1 MTLIDSSFSLGFSIY
16 KNNLIVMNG
25 KEFYGLKELTTI
37 TKLHYRQLQE
47 RVKIVSKKYEDRIEL
62 ICKKSNKWYIHKSI
76 IKEFNNKKFIDYKL
90 FVTIASKN
98 SYDLNC
104 WKKIINDLNKE
115 LKKIDASTRIKYVI
129 ENNKSGVL
137 HLHFTTTFNDIKKL
151 QKVISTNY
159 MTSFSNQMNSKI
171 IAISNL
177 NNLNVYLNKQSKQ
190 VVIRK

>member
-1 MTLIDSSFSLGFSIY
+1 MLVRGLFSLGFSIY
-16 KNNLIVMNG
+16 KNNQIEMNG

-47 RVKIVSKKYEDRIEL
+47 RVKIVSKKYEGRIEL
-62 ICKKSNKWYIHKSI
+62 IYKKSNKWYIHKSI
-76 IKEFNNKKFIDYKL
+76 VSEFDNKRFIDYKL
-90 FVTIASKN
+90 FITIASKN

-104 WKKIINDLNKE
+104 WKKIMNDLNNE

-137 HLHFTTTFNDIKKL
+137 HLHFITSFKDTKKL

-171 IAISNL
+171 IPITNLTNL
-177 NNLNVYLNKQSKQ
+177 NEYLKKQSKQ
-190 VVIRK
+190 VIIRK